1 MKGMEGDG
9 KGLVGTKAL
18 EKNFPGRL
26 ACVPVGELAK
36 ALPTYVGLPVGTG
49 SSPSCEVRVCPN
61 RSGISTSVLK
71 LIMCV
76 FS

>member
-9 KGLVGTKAL
+9 KGLVGTNAL

-36 ALPTYVGLPVGTG
+36 ALLTYLGPPVGMG
-49 SSPSCEVRVCPN
+49 SFPSCEVRVCPS
-61 RSGISTSVLK
+61 RSGIPTSVLK